1 LDKKIPGRLLKPI
14 YEEWKSEYGPT
25 FPLYGNDTVRHD
37 ISGSVRPLLSS
48 TEIPHTRVLAEQT
61 GIPKKT
67 IQKMVDGEDVEF
79 TWDQTDTLLSAMGKV
94 DTWFNELND
103 YY

>member
-1 LDKKIPGRLLKPI
+1 MDRKIPAKLLRTI
-14 YEEWKSEYGPT
+14 YAEWVSEYGST

-48 TEIPHTRVLAEQT
+48 TELPHIKVLAEQS

-67 IQKMVDGEDVEF
+67 LVKILEDDDFELDWEMV
-79 TWDQTDTLLSAMGKV
+79 DTLLTTMGKTDCWWV
-94 DTWFNELND
+94 ELREW
-103 YY
+103 Y